1 MKPEHLAWVDE
12 IGRRIA
18 ACPMTEHRRSDSRRM
33 HSSAAR
39 LSLPVKTN
47 FAVSGPAF
55 RRGDGFCMLDVNGIK
70 RKHAERFGAEPAVF
84 LAPGRVNLIGE
95 HTDYAGG
102 FVMPAAIDFGTLA
115 AITPR
120 NDGRV
125 VIWSENF
132 HEQVSHQIEGLPKNG
147 GGHWS
152 GYPLGVVKILREAG
166 FAIPPLSLTVQGDV
180 PLGAGLS
187 SSASIEVATALAAL
201 SLAGRIRRARRS
213 RNSASARKTFTSAPS
228 CGIMDQFIACRGAEN
243 HALLL
248 DCRSLEYRL
257 APIPETVSLVI
268 ANTMVKH
275 AIAGGEYGIRRAEVE
290 EGTAILRG
298 HRPEIQLLRDATTKD
313 LEQWGDEM
321 PGNVLRRCRH
331 IITENLR
338 TVAAADALAAGNL
351 KKLGDLMAAAHAS
364 YRDDFEASC
373 EEADAMVEAAHQLPG
388 LIGARLTG
396 GGFGGCTVN
405 LVQSDLAQDFAARLY
420 DEYRARTGIDA
431 EIYRCHA
438 SAAAHAV

>member
-1 MKPEHLAWVDE
+1 
-12 IGRRIA
+12 
-18 ACPMTEHRRSDSRRM
+18 
-33 HSSAAR
+33 
-39 LSLPVKTN
+39 
-47 FAVSGPAF
+47 
-55 RRGDGFCMLDVNGIK
+55 MLDVTGFKK
-70 RKHAERFGAEPAVF
+70 RHAHRFGADPAVF
-84 LAPGRVNLIGE
+84 VAPGRVNLIGE

-115 AITPR
+115 AISPR

-125 VIWSENF
+125 IVWSENF

-152 GYPLGVVKILREAG
+152 GYPLGVVRILREAG
-166 FAIPPLSLTVQGDV
+166 FAVPPFSLSVQGDV

-201 SLAGRIRRARRS
+201 SLAQADPPREEIARLCQRAE
-213 RNSASARKTFTSAPS
+213 NVYVGAS

-248 DCRSLEYRL
+248 DCRSLGYRL
-257 APIPETVSLVI
+257 APIPENVSLVI
-268 ANTMVKH
+268 ANTMVRH
-275 AIAGGEYGIRRAEVE
+275 AIAGGEYGIRRGEVE
-290 EGTAILRG
+290 EGTEILRS

-313 LEQWGDEM
+313 LELWGADM

-331 IITENLR
+331 VITENLR

-373 EEADAMVEAAHQLPG
+373 EEADTMVGAAQRLPG

-405 LVQSDLAQDFAARLY
+405 LVYADRAEAFAARLHN
-420 DEYRARTGIDA
+420 DYRARTGIDA